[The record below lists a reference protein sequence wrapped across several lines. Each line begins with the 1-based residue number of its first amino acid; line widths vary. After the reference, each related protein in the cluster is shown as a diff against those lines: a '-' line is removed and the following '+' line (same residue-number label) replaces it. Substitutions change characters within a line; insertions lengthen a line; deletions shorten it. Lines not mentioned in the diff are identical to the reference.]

1 MSRIT
6 RQQYRFRL
14 VLAGGAVLIVST
26 VLILMALNSTITF
39 FYEPSKIQAL
49 EEIPNRPIRLG
60 GLVKEGSVSYG
71 DEGEA
76 RFTVTDLT
84 ADVLVSYKGIL
95 PDLFREGQG
104 VVVLGSLQP
113 DKSFVAS
120 EVLAKHDENYMPPEV
135 AEALKESGKWQHTE
149 Q

>member
-1 MSRIT
+1 MT

-14 VLAGGAVLIVST
+14 VLAGGAVLIAST
-26 VLILMALNSTITF
+26 VLVLLALQNTITF
-39 FYEPSKIQAL
+39 FYEPSKILAMETL
-49 EEIPNRPIRLG
+49 PDRPIRLG

-71 DEGEA
+71 EDGEA
-76 RFTVTDLT
+76 KFVVTDLS
-84 ADVLVSYKGIL
+84 ADIAVTYKGIL

-104 VVVLGSLQP
+104 IVALGTIQP
-113 DKSFVAS
+113 DRSFVAS

-149 Q
+149 E